1 MDEIPSKPEEL
12 EQTLPAFRDSSISG
26 AAASV
31 TETKH
36 KLYEIMAKK
45 AVVNLEKHGMKAFY
59 APTSQEALATIMGL
73 IDEGATV
80 GIGDSLTLYQIGVL
94 DALQKGNYK
103 LIYPWRQG
111 ASREENYDL
120 RRQTIVAQVYATGSN
135 AITATGEL
143 INIDGVGNRVA
154 SMMFG
159 PEKVIIAAGFNK
171 IAPNLEAGIKRA
183 QEVAA
188 PLSAIRHGWDTPCV
202 KTGICSD
209 CQSPD
214 RICSVVGIIERDHGS
229 KWLNEP
235 RIHVVIV
242 GEELGL

>member
-1 MDEIPSKPEEL
+1 
-12 EQTLPAFRDSSISG
+12 
-26 AAASV
+26 
-31 TETKH
+31 
-36 KLYEIMAKK
+36 
-45 AVVNLEKHGMKAFY
+45 MKAFY
-59 APTSQEALATIMGL
+59 VPTRQEALATIMGL
-73 IDEGATV
+73 IDKGATV
-80 GIGDSLTLYQIGVL
+80 GIGDSLSMYQIGVL

-103 LIYPWRQG
+103 LLYPWRQG
-111 ASREENYDL
+111 ATREENYDI
-120 RRQTIVAQVYATGSN
+120 RRQTIVADVYITGSN

-154 SMMFG
+154 AQMFG
-159 PEKVIIAAGFNK
+159 PNKVIIAAGYNK
-171 IAPNLEAGIKRA
+171 ISPNLEAGIKRA

-188 PLSAIRHGWDTPCV
+188 PLSAIRHNWNTPCV

-214 RICSVVGIIERDHGS
+214 RICSVVGIITRDHGP
-229 KWLNEP
+229 KWLNRH

>member
-1 MDEIPSKPEEL
+1 MDKIPSSHEEL
-12 EQTLPAFRDSSISG
+12 KQTLPAFRDNSIKG
-26 AAASV
+26 AGESV
-31 TETKH
+31 RETMH
-36 KLYEIMAKK
+36 KLYEVLAKK
-45 AVVNLEKHGMKAFY
+45 AVTNLEKHGMKAFY
-59 APTSQEALATIMGL
+59 VPTRQDALATIMGL
-73 IDEGATV
+73 IDEGSTV
-80 GIGDSLTLYQIGVL
+80 GIGDSLSMYQIGVL

-103 LIYPWRQG
+103 LLYPWRKG
-111 ASREENYDL
+111 ATREENYDI
-120 RRQTIVAQVYATGSN
+120 RRQTIVAQVYVTGSN

-154 SMMFG
+154 AMMFG
-159 PEKVIIAAGFNK
+159 PEKVIIAAGYNK
-171 IAPNLEAGIKRA
+171 ISPNLEAGIKRA